1 MIHDIANTIVSY
13 VGDMGYLGIFL
24 LMFLE
29 STFFPFPSE
38 IIMVPAGYLAY
49 QGEMNLY
56 MVVFVGILGSIGG
69 ALLNYYLAMSFGR
82 AFILRYGKYFFI
94 KEETL
99 NKLDTFFA
107 KHGEISTFTGRLIP
121 GIRQLISL
129 PAGLARMNI
138 AKFSFFTALGAGIW
152 IIVLVALGYV
162 VGSNETLISQYLK
175 SATFIV
181 GKLFAQEIFT
191 VLFTSTPLPSL
202 KVTTKYLPP
211 PFDIFV
217 FGVNVIVLAL
227 LSKVTLPS
235 AFV

>member
-1 MIHDIANTIVSY
+1 MIHEIAQYLVDTIGS
-13 VGDMGYLGIFL
+13 MGYLGIFL

-38 IIMVPAGYLAY
+38 IIMIPAGYLAY

-56 MVVFVGILGSIGG
+56 IIVLVGILGSVLG
-69 ALLNYYLAMSFGR
+69 ALLNYYLAMYLGR
-82 AFILRYGKYFFI
+82 KIILKYGKYFFI

-99 NKLDTFFA
+99 DKLDTFFT

-152 IIVLVALGYV
+152 VVVLVAIGYL
-162 VGSNETLISQYLK
+162 VGSNQELISEYMK
-175 SATFIV
+175 SATLIALASVVLIV
-181 GKLFAQEIFT
+181 IFY
-191 VLFTSTPLPSL
+191 V
-202 KVTTKYLPP
+202 VR
-211 PFDIFV
+211 
-217 FGVNVIVLAL
+217 NRRR
-227 LSKVTLPS
+227 
-235 AFV
+235 